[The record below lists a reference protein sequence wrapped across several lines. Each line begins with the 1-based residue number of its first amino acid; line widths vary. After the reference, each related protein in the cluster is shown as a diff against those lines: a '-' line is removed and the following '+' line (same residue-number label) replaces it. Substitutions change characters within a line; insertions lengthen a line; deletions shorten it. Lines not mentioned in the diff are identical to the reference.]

1 MVRHALSTDWKLA
14 MVAALLSE
22 SDAAADHMELA
33 AAKFEENCAARGI
46 ANILRD
52 RADDIR
58 RAKAHARKEA
68 GSIERE

>member
-22 SDAAADHMELA
+22 CDAAADHMELA
-33 AAKFEENCAARGI
+33 AAMLEENRAARGI

-58 RAKAHARKEA
+58 RAKHARREA